1 MCTQVDLLSQMLLQ
15 VLKFEELGEV
25 SCCDKNTS
33 ISTSSSNS
41 NQSEINKLTSLL
53 RANLEELSLQVILNQ
68 QKQQIEPPCK
78 QAKSSVLQLCST
90 DDHQKNKRKTS
101 TTFSTVDQL
110 LHCINDLSIKSNG
123 LAIDTTRRLSSLLF
137 CPPPPPPNPAS
148 TNSSSSSSLLA
159 LQRNLIREQANPL
172 LYALSNQLRLYAT
185 LYYAKCPS
193 YPNSS
198 TLLLA
203 IARLLNELLVVQQ
216 PGQRRGRR
224 WSESPIE
231 GVRLNEAVLYN
242 LLESLLPYIA
252 VYEAGLRLEHFRAD
266 CYLLQNIFASLVDC
280 FEDSAENCCSSL
292 SFTDSETF
300 LLVVLQMLV
309 NLTQSASFAT
319 QPGLLLYKHYQ
330 ISPQVL
336 ESTVIRQ
343 LTVLLR
349 AVFGRYIR
357 CARPGGDEDGEGL
370 ADLDLVLLKVHRL
383 LDLCY
388 YIVKGR
394 E

>member
-1 MCTQVDLLSQMLLQ
+1 MCTQADLLSQMLLQ
-15 VLKFEELGEV
+15 VLKFEDLGELAC
-25 SCCDKNTS
+25 SLAKDKNS
-33 ISTSSSNS
+33 PSNS

-68 QKQQIEPPCK
+68 QKQQIEPPCEQTK
-78 QAKSSVLQLCST
+78 NSVPQLCST
-90 DDHQKNKRKTS
+90 DDDQKNKRKVS
-101 TTFSTVDQL
+101 TTFSSVDQL

-148 TNSSSSSSLLA
+148 TNSSSSRSLFA
-159 LQRNLIREQANPL
+159 VQRNLIREQANPL

-185 LYYAKCPS
+185 LYYSKCPS

-203 IARLLNELLVVQQ
+203 IARLLNELLVIQQ
-216 PGQRRGRR
+216 PGQRRGGR
-224 WSESPIE
+224 SESPIE

-394 E
+394 K